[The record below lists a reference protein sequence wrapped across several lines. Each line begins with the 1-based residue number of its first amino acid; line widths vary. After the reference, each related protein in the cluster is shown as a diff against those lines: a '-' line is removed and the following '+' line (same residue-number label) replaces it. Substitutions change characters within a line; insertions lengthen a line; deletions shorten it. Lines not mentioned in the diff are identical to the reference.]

1 MSNLN
6 IQIVNALP
14 VTLVAS
20 TLYLVKAA
28 SSGHFEMVMTTKDG
42 LTSRRVIN
50 AADVQSM
57 VSSAVASVNTFQV
70 VANIVARNAMSLSI
84 NTQVIV
90 LDATGDT
97 SVTSGS
103 AGYVYK
109 ADTSTWHKLFET
121 ESMDIVLQWASII
134 GGPTSAPA
142 AIDNAVS
149 KAHTHTN
156 AVVLDLL
163 GEDVNGNL
171 TYKGTAV
178 GTVSSTTSEW

>member
-14 VTLVAS
+14 ATLVAS
-20 TLYLVKAA
+20 TLYLVKAT
-28 SSGHFEMVMTTKDG
+28 SSDHFEMVMSTKDG
-42 LTSRRVIN
+42 QTSRRVIN
-50 AADVQSM
+50 ATDVQSM
-57 VSSAVASVNTFQV
+57 VNSAVTSVNTFQV
-70 VANIVARNAMSLSI
+70 VADIAARDAMSLSV

-90 LDATGDT
+90 LNATGDT

-109 ADTSTWHKLFET
+109 ADTSTWHKMFET
-121 ESMDIVLQWASII
+121 EAMDIVLNWASIV

-149 KAHTHTN
+149 KTHSHTN
-156 AVVLDLL
+156 LVVLDLL
-163 GEDVNGNL
+163 GKDADGNL
-171 TYKGTAV
+171 TYNGAV
-178 GTVSSTTSEW
+178 VSTVSSTTSEW